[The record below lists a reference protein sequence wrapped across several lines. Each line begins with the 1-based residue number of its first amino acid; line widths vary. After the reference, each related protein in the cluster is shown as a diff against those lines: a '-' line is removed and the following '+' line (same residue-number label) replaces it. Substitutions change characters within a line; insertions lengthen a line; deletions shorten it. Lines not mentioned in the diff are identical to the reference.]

1 MLFLDESDLIVTGSG
16 KGSSLFLSSSDSTG
30 TSANKG
36 YVARITYNTDR
47 TFQSV
52 EDMASPSTFI
62 KDQLNFPHSGENN
75 FSPCKVGCNGKEMRR
90 IMCILDAD
98 MQRFK
103 VLDIGEEDDGEIM
116 MDEIA

>member
-1 MLFLDESDLIVTGSG
+1 VLFLDESDLIVIGSG
-16 KGSSLFLSSSDSTG
+16 KGSSQFFHSSDTTG
-30 TSANKG
+30 TSQNKG
-36 YVARITYNTDR
+36 YVARITYNTDQ
-47 TFQSV
+47 TFPSM
-52 EDMASPSTFI
+52 EDIPSPSTFT
-62 KDQLNFPHSGENN
+62 KDQLKFPHNGETN

-103 VLDIGEEDDGEIM
+103 VLDIGEDDDGEIL